1 MATPSLRKRLLQY
14 AWVLFLAFTSGMA
27 QAQTYAAASNIG
39 PAKGLADIGC
49 RGGFVDIKGNCWK
62 CPDGFK
68 HDNFLLPPTDGKVC
82 KDEGGRDN
90 REGTRHA
97 AGSGLLKTDCPR
109 GQWLSTHNGSCYS
122 CPNGFN
128 HDILK
133 KGNQDGVCWRDKK
146 DQFAAASRMTGTAFC
161 EKNAFFDPIKGG
173 TCWACPAATPNRNIA
188 QAVDSANACVSA
200 SCGADG
206 GRPCLITE
214 RIPSC
219 NTGLV
224 EDIASNQ
231 CVTDVVAFQVCKA
244 TINSIKAGQ
253 VPPQL
258 RPIMAELSR
267 RTKAVTPA
275 ELENLKNNGFAFV
288 EKNQSGV
295 PEIRKIL
302 DLMKQQLETMGELF
316 DADTLCSPPKLLKMV
331 EGPAKA
337 LVTPTYKGNPFGAT
351 TLVVSVAD
359 AVGVQAGLTLAI
371 GMDLAKPGELGPTGL
386 PTIRQMGLFG
396 WVGPQLVSNATAG
409 ISRGHQLYPM
419 AQLCDFEGFGW
430 GVSASV
436 GIPTLKVV
444 SGGVDISFGE
454 SLLPVGFGASMG
466 VGVGVLPADVA
477 IGASYSWPI
486 WSTQDIKKDVVRVF
500 KDVNRVAPCKR

>member
-1 MATPSLRKRLLQY
+1 MTSFTMHLTRWILVLLLAVPGNMA
-14 AWVLFLAFTSGMA
+14 W
-27 QAQTYAAASNIG
+27 AQTYAAASNLG

-49 RGGFVDIKGNCWK
+49 RGGFVDINGNCWK

-68 HDNFLLPPTDGKVC
+68 HDNVFLPPTDGKVC

-90 REGTRHA
+90 REGAKHGV
-97 AGSGLLKTDCPR
+97 GSGILKTDCPR
-109 GQWLSTHNGSCYS
+109 GQWLSTHNGNCYS
-122 CPNGFN
+122 CPDGFR

-133 KGNQDGVCWRDKK
+133 KGNEVGVCWREQRDR
-146 DQFAAASRMTGTAFC
+146 FAAASRMTGTAFC
-161 EKNAFFDPIKGG
+161 DKNAFFDPIKGG
-173 TCWACPAATPNRNIA
+173 TCWACPGATPNRNIT
-188 QAVDSANACVSA
+188 QAVDSPKACVS
-200 SCGADG
+200 SICGADG
-206 GRPCLITE
+206 GRPCLLTE

-219 NTGLV
+219 NAGLV
-224 EDIASNQ
+224 EDIASNK

-258 RPIMAELSR
+258 QPIMAELSR
-267 RTKAVTPA
+267 RTKAVTP
-275 ELENLKNNGFAFV
+275 EQLENLKKSGLAFV

-302 DLMKQQLETMGELF
+302 ELMKQQKETLGELF
-316 DADTLCSPPKLLKMV
+316 DADTLCSPPKLLKMA
-331 EGPAKA
+331 EGTAKA

-371 GMDLAKPGELGPTGL
+371 GMDLTKPGELGPTGL
-386 PTIRQMGLFG
+386 PTIRQMGLFA

-409 ISRGHQLYPM
+409 VSRGQQLYPV

-430 GVSASV
+430 GVGVSV

-444 SGGVDISFGE
+444 SGGVDIAFGE
-454 SLLPVGFGASMG
+454 SLLPVGFGSSMG
-466 VGVGVLPADVA
+466 VGVGALPADVS
-477 IGASYSWPI
+477 IGATYSWPI
-486 WSTQDIKKDVVRVF
+486 WSTQDIKKDAVKVF
-500 KDVNRVAPCKR
+500 KDVARVAPCKK